1 MMRKIMLVMVLSV
14 VWGCGAIDEDLDMS
28 KFTGLWEVDFD
39 RTMEEGKKSPKY
51 DEKMATRLPDMIKR
65 MMATM
70 KVKLT
75 DTEMIYLRGT
85 KEVVIPY
92 TVDSSDQKSVTVTM
106 KQGPEEAT
114 AVFTL
119 IDGMYMNF
127 KTSASDDMH
136 YYVWKKGTEKK

>member
-28 KFTGLWEVDFD
+28 TFTGLWEVDFD

-51 DEKMATRLPDMIKR
+51 DEKMATRMPDMIKR

-75 DTEMIYLRGT
+75 DKEMIYLRGT

-92 TVDSSDQKSVTVTM
+92 TVNSSDQKSVTVTM
-106 KQGPEEAT
+106 KKETEEAT

-119 IDGMYMNF
+119 IDGEYMNF
-127 KTSASDDMH
+127 KASASDDMH

>member
-1 MMRKIMLVMVLSV
+1 MRTVIMVMALSA
-14 VWGCGAIDEDLDMS
+14 VWGCGANVEELDMS
-28 KFTGLWEVDFD
+28 KFTGMWEVDFD
-39 RTMEEGKKSPKY
+39 RTLEEGKKSPKY
-51 DEKMATRLPDMIKR
+51 DETMATRMPDMIKR

-75 DTEMIYLRGT
+75 DKEMIYLRGT

-92 TVDSSDQKSVTVTM
+92 TVKSSDHTSVTVTI

-119 IDGMYMNF
+119 IDGNYMNF
-127 KTSASDDMH
+127 KSSASDDMH

>member
-28 KFTGLWEVDFD
+28 KFNGLWEVDFD
-39 RTMEEGKKSPKY
+39 RTMEESQKSPKY
-51 DEKMATRLPDMIKR
+51 DEKTATRMPDMIKR
-65 MMATM
+65 MMANM
-70 KVKLT
+70 KIKLT
-75 DTEMIYLRGT
+75 DKEMIYLRGT

-92 TVDSSDQKSVTVTM
+92 TLKSSDQKSVTVTM
-106 KQGPEEAT
+106 KQGPEEAS

-119 IDGMYMNF
+119 IDGKYMKF
-127 KTSASDDMH
+127 KSSASDDMH